1 MTQAKVISVNDQRQ
15 IDLPEDILQTLN
27 PGDEY
32 LVWQTGDTITFK
44 KIQKAPTYSTL
55 LKKIEALGPDP
66 EEMSLEE
73 ISALVKEVRQEAANR
88 ESTP

>member
-1 MTQAKVISVNDQRQ
+1 MRQATIISVTPDRQ
-15 IDLPEDILQTLN
+15 LEIPPEIQAQLN

-32 LVWQTGDTITFK
+32 VIWATDDAIVYK
-44 KIQKAPTYSTL
+44 KIQKAPTYSAL

-73 ISALVKEVRQEAANR
+73 ISALVKEVRQEMAQH
-88 ESTP
+88 ESAT